1 LKSAPPRFFVY
12 SAWQTNSP
20 RECSNGNRSH
30 TAGNPGQHLTTL
42 PNSYHH
48 ESIPRRR
55 WRIAWLLGLGV
66 LVNYFDRINL
76 SVSHA
81 ALYTTFGIS
90 NITFGYLSGA
100 YNWTYAMCQLPV
112 GLLLDRYGV
121 RRVGRIST
129 LLWSMASFAAAIT
142 PGIGGFFAARLALG
156 VGEAPTFPANAKAIG
171 LWFPST
177 ERSFATAIFDAA
189 AKFSSAIGVPIIGVL
204 LLKFGWRWSFAI
216 TGLMSL
222 LYFVL
227 FSTIYRDPDDDP
239 ALTAIEHQYI
249 LDDSQLHAPHDPE
262 PTKTSLGYLLRQR
275 KVLGLAIG
283 FGSYNY
289 VFYLLLTWL
298 PSYLSATLHTDLL
311 HSFLYTSV
319 PWMFATFT
327 DLAAGLGSD
336 ALIQRG
342 WNASRVRKT
351 VLVCGTTF
359 GLGILGAAHAHTAPQ
374 ALLWIS
380 ISIGGLA
387 AAAPI
392 GWSIPSVIAPR
403 GSVGTVGAIVNLSN
417 QISGIAAPIIT
428 GYVVS
433 ATRSYAW
440 AFGIAAIY
448 LVLGISSYIFLLG
461 KIEQLEPQ
469 PAM

>member
-1 LKSAPPRFFVY
+1 MTTPPRFRILR
-12 SAWQTNSP
+12 T
-20 RECSNGNRSH
+20 
-30 TAGNPGQHLTTL
+30 TGQSLQERFESKPQSDRKSGPPLTTL
-42 PNSYHH
+42 PNSPRQ
-48 ESIPRRR
+48 ERVPRRR

-66 LVNYFDRINL
+66 LVNYFDRVNL

-81 ALYTTFGIS
+81 ALFTAFGIS
-90 NITFGYLSGA
+90 NVTFGYLSGA

-112 GLLLDRYGV
+112 GVLLDRFGV

-129 LLWSMASFAAAIT
+129 MVWSIASFAAAIT
-142 PGIGGFFAARLALG
+142 PSIPGFFAARLVLG

-171 LWFPST
+171 LWFPSR

-189 AKFSSAIGVPIIGVL
+189 AKFASAIGIPVIGVIL
-204 LLKFGWRWSFAI
+204 LTLGWRWSFAI
-216 TGLMSL
+216 TGLVSL
-222 LYFVL
+222 LYFAL
-227 FSTIYRDPDDDP
+227 FYKVYRDPDDDP
-239 ALTAIEHQYI
+239 QLSDVERQYI
-249 LDDSQLHAPHDPE
+249 FEDLHHATAQDVE
-262 PTKTSLGYLLRQR
+262 PPKASLGYLLRQR

-289 VFYLLLTWL
+289 LFYLLLTWL
-298 PSYLSATLHTDLL
+298 PSYLSAALHIDLL

-319 PWMFATFT
+319 PWLFATFT

-342 WNASRVRKT
+342 WDASRVRKT
-351 VLVCGTTF
+351 VLVCGTTC
-359 GLGILGAAHAHTAPQ
+359 GLGILGAAHAHTATQ

-380 ISIGGLA
+380 LSIGGLS

-403 GSVGTVGAIVNLSN
+403 GSVGTVGGIVNLSN
-417 QISGIAAPIIT
+417 QISGIAAPILT
-428 GYVVS
+428 GYVVA

-448 LVLGISSYIFLLG
+448 LFLGISSYVFLLG
-461 KIEQLEPQ
+461 KIEPIKPQ
-469 PAM
+469 PPI